1 MTWAEDL
8 LDCSYKG
15 VAIEVMDE
23 DLEAARA
30 LGTHGVPYVD
40 GDDVEDLGRGSRQFD
55 VRAVFNGVN
64 YLLQLQAKAKSLPF
78 RQPSL
83 CLRQWRPLLPRL
95 LKKPNLLRKPSL
107 LQK

>member
-1 MTWAEDL
+1 MHL
-8 LDCSYKG
+8 LLK
-15 VAIEVMDE
+15 
-23 DLEAARA
+23 LK
-30 LGTHGVPYVD
+30 
-40 GDDVEDLGRGSRQFD
+40 SRIRFS
-55 VRAVFNGVN
+55 RLL